1 MLYQHGQV
9 LCSLLCTV
17 VDPGDHTFKHLNSN
31 TVTVQYRS
39 YNYSTD
45 LFLTRYSNTIT
56 GYELGHLLRSEAIEL
71 ITLQYLG
78 SISISIM
85 YSTVQSSVPQ

>member
-9 LCSLLCTV
+9 LCSLLCTM
-17 VDPGDHTFKHLNSN
+17 VDPGDHTFKHLTNS
-31 TVTVQYRS
+31 TVQYRS
-39 YNYSTD
+39 YEYSTD

-78 SISISIM
+78 STSISIM